1 MVTLPISFYIFVFI
15 FGAVVGSFLNVC
27 ICRLPRNES
36 IVFPPSH
43 CPNCDFK
50 IPFYDNIPILSYLVL
65 RGRCRSCKGRISFQY
80 PIVELLNALL
90 TLFLFIKFGASLTF
104 LVLFIF
110 CSALV
115 VITFIDLEHQI
126 IPDVISL
133 PGIPLGFVS
142 SFFISDLYHEGMV
155 LGWKSSLT
163 GIVVGGGS
171 LWLVAHIYEL
181 ITKKEGMGGGDIKLL
196 AMMGAFFGWKG
207 VPFIIFVSSLAGSVI
222 GITVMLIQKK
232 NSKLAIPFGPFLALG
247 AILYIFFGGQLIH
260 WYLSLSSGTGG

>member
-1 MVTLPISFYIFVFI
+1 MIFPVSFYIFAFI

-50 IPFYDNIPILSYLVL
+50 IPFYDNVPIFSYLVL
-65 RGRCRSCKGRISFQY
+65 RGKCRSCKGPISIQY
-80 PIVELLNALL
+80 PLVELVNALL
-90 TLFLFIKFGASLTF
+90 TLFLFMKFGASLTF
-104 LVLFIF
+104 LFLFIF

-126 IPDVISL
+126 IPDGISL

-142 SFFISDLYHEGMV
+142 SFFISDLYHEGML
-155 LGWKSSLT
+155 LGWQSSLI
-163 GIVVGGGS
+163 GIAAGGGS
-171 LWLVAHIYEL
+171 LWLVASGYEL

-196 AMMGAFFGWKG
+196 AMMGAFLGWPAI
-207 VPFIIFVSSLAGSVI
+207 PFIIFVSSLIGSVI
-222 GITVMLIQKK
+222 GITVMLVQRKDA
-232 NSKLAIPFGPFLALG
+232 KLAIPFGPFLALG
-247 AILYIFFGGQLIH
+247 AVLYIFFGSQVIH
-260 WYLSLSSGTGG
+260 WYIGLSGGMGR